1 MVYQVGEYEQL
12 CANQVHLCLT
22 CFDDSRLD
30 GLLDDYRRL
39 LTVDELAQGQRFHFA
54 IDRRRY
60 LVTRAL
66 LRCTLSRYVDI
77 DPADWRFAVNQYG
90 RPHIASASGRAA
102 DMHFNVS
109 HTNSLMVVGVSVR
122 RALGVD
128 TENVTRRESLV
139 HLADRFFA
147 EHEAA
152 ALKSLALA
160 QQHVRFFEYWTL
172 KEAYIKA
179 RGMGLSI
186 PLDHFS
192 FDMSQPSSIALSV
205 DPRLGDDAARWAF
218 WQWLLDDG
226 YLLALCA
233 ERTPEAISAVRL
245 WRGLPLSTMTPFQAE
260 PSRISAA

>member
-1 MVYQVGEYEQL
+1 MIYQVGEYEQL
-12 CANQVHLCLT
+12 CANQVHLWLT
-22 CFDDSRLD
+22 CFDDPRLD

-39 LTVDELAQGQRFHFA
+39 LTADELARQQRFHFEV
-54 IDRRRY
+54 DRRRY

-66 LRCTLSRYVDI
+66 LRCTLSRYVDM
-77 DPADWRFAVNQYG
+77 DSADWRFAANEYG
-90 RPHIASASGRAA
+90 RPFIASASGRAA
-102 DMHFNVS
+102 DIHFNVS
-109 HTNSLMVVGVSVR
+109 HTNSLIVVGVSVR

-172 KEAYIKA
+172 KESYIKA

-186 PLDHFS
+186 PLDRFS
-192 FDMSQPSSIALSV
+192 FDVSQPSNIALSV
-205 DPRLGDDAARWAF
+205 DPQLGDDAARWAF
-218 WQWLLDDG
+218 WQWSLDDA
-226 YLLALCA
+226 YVLALCA
-233 ERTPEAISAVRL
+233 ERNPEAISAVRL
-245 WRGLPLSTMTPFQAE
+245 WRGLPLSTMMPLQAE
-260 PSRISAA
+260 PSRMSAA